1 MPSEVTSAAVNLRLA
16 LIGLAVPV
24 QAEEETS
31 AQLVAPILARQ
42 RELSRRL
49 SDRLCAADQRIQ
61 TFLDDYLAD
70 VYPGDLAADRPML
83 PRRTLVLDEPGLA
96 RAISLPV
103 NGDSFSSPLLSSYRL
118 ANGVLHNPANDR
130 RTTAG
135 VFHIAE
141 GGLPIP
147 DDKSAAPK
155 AVFGR
160 LLTLAF
166 RPPEGDLVLPYLSHT
181 DHPAACF
188 VSLLLRPL
196 VSPAVPGYATER
208 RMETRFIVPG
218 GLVANL
224 DFVEGI
230 FGNGGDP
237 YLPEH
242 DASLDPGTW
251 TGTTGCV
258 ILAPHL
264 TRVTKK
270 ELGLPHID
278 DATPR
283 QRRDGMCWSKPD
295 ERYNGGQA
303 FKICARDARGVM
315 VTVIA
320 DNYFGY
326 CKKEVKTQISYT
338 ANLFGNVEEEH
349 AGGALVFPSYNIGS
363 GYTDESATDDYRL
376 DDVLARDPHRFVR
389 QPEGHAI
396 DLEHPEHVLVPS
408 RPTYSLRTMTVSWN
422 TPSGERSIRLRAD
435 KTYFGPNG
443 YRVQL
448 AQSPS
453 DPKHWDLKAVVP
465 NVTSCHKPCT
475 VSGGGKSEISKA
487 ITDAFIFGNAYTADF
502 DADMDAVEAILARDH
517 SDRFADEALRGTDTR
532 AILSPTR
539 SIGSVIKLLTPS
551 DDFTDAYNEWLES
564 IPPHVKELVFVV
576 KRFHRPEWGGDWRSH
591 FTVGIMNGRQG
602 NALRLDGERINVN
615 MLRVG
620 FDTDGS
626 WRLFGLRH
634 DFNPAVK
641 VQTEDDITASIVG
654 PAHLTAV
661 PDGAIGLSRKY
672 VQNCENLLFQR
683 PDDAIHRGY
692 DKQTELDMSGH
703 DNFLSNF
710 EPLTRFDAREM
721 RDDAVAFSAFTTPMQ
736 QLLAEFADEPDD
748 QSPRF
753 VVSSANPRL
762 VGGKPSKNPRYLQK
776 RPDLTNAQATAAA
789 DLAMHLLAKLPSA
802 APMPV
807 PVDVVA
813 AGRRNNPPDGPVPAL
828 CSYNPLHYMELPEL
842 FMEYISSMTGKSP
855 STTGAGSEGA
865 LTKGPFNAM
874 PAIVDLNA
882 ALLSYVLTGY
892 DGWVSCAGYV
902 GPNVRVDHDISMLI
916 PEVFSRMTD
925 DERSAANLIAEGC
938 LERVEDTEID
948 GRPVRASRLGYR
960 MTQKFARKY
969 FGRIFLHPHV
979 VFTAD
984 MLRPELQDEGIYAD
998 SLDIIVETHRR
1009 VAQSY
1014 FDDGTIELAIPPL
1027 RALLEIMANGTTADG
1042 HDLDSAEVRGL
1053 FDRDTVLNSDWY
1065 AERLDSKRQWAQN
1078 RAQAVVDRLE
1088 GFAGVPENAEA
1099 SERLDVPSRL
1109 TAARAE
1115 LDRFGSDDYRAA
1127 LVGTLGRQPL

>member
-1 MPSEVTSAAVNLRLA
+1 MSPNATAAAVNLRLA
-16 LIGLAVPV
+16 LIGLSVPL
-24 QAEEETS
+24 QAEEAGS
-31 AQLVAPILARQ
+31 AELVAPILARQ

-49 SDRLCAADQRIQ
+49 SDRLCAVDQRIQ
-61 TFLDDYLAD
+61 AFLDDYLAD
-70 VYPGDLAADRPML
+70 IRTAGDDAGPHL

-96 RAISLPV
+96 RALSLPV
-103 NGDSFSSPLLSSYRL
+103 NSDAFSSPLLSSYRL

-135 VFHIAE
+135 VFHISE

-147 DDKSAAPK
+147 DDKIAVPK
-155 AVFGR
+155 GVFAR
-160 LLTLAF
+160 LLTEAF
-166 RPPEGDLVLPYLSHT
+166 KPPQSDLVLPYLSKT

-196 VSPAVPGYATER
+196 VSPGVPGYATER

-258 ILAPHL
+258 VLAPHL
-264 TRVTKK
+264 TKLTKK
-270 ELGLPHID
+270 ALGLPHVD
-278 DATPR
+278 DATER
-283 QRRDGMCWSKPD
+283 QKRDGMCWSRPD
-295 ERYNGGQA
+295 ERYNSGQA
-303 FKICARDARGVM
+303 FKVCARDARGVM

-326 CKKEVKTQISYT
+326 CKKEVKTQISYS

-349 AGGALVFPSYNIGS
+349 AGGALVFPSYNLGG
-363 GYTDESATDDYRL
+363 GYTDESAGDDYRL
-376 DDVLARDPHRFVR
+376 DDVLTRDPERFVR
-389 QPEGHAI
+389 QPEGHAV
-396 DLEHPEHVLVPS
+396 DREQPGHVLVPA
-408 RPTYSLRTMTVSWN
+408 RTTYSLRTMTASWH
-422 TPSGERSIRLRAD
+422 TAAGERSIRLRAD

-453 DPKHWDLKAVVP
+453 DPRHWDLKATVAT
-465 NVTSCHKPCT
+465 VTSCHKPCT

-487 ITDAFIFGNAYTADF
+487 ITDAFIFGNAYVADYE
-502 DADMDAVEAILARDH
+502 ADLEAVEAILSRDH
-517 SDRFADEALRGTDTR
+517 SDRFADPALRGSDTR
-532 AILSPTR
+532 PVLSNSR

-551 DDFTDAYNEWLES
+551 EPDYTAEYNAWLES

-576 KRFHRPEWGGDWRSH
+576 KRFHRPEWGEDWRSH

-736 QLLAEFADEPDD
+736 QLLAEFADQPDD